1 MKTVDFKPKETHY
14 KGYRFRSRL
23 EARWA
28 VFFDKCDIKYDYE
41 PEGFELSN
49 GESYLPDFF
58 LPEYNIFVEVKPSNK
73 NFISHE
79 GDYVSFGGKATE
91 KYGFF
96 MKDITDRGFGFWV
109 VFGDPIN
116 ALFSEE
122 HGGEQENELFAKA
135 NCIVGMIANDPDLV
149 EPNGKCICGGR
160 KISPTDCP
168 HKGQLAGGPIVVF
181 LKDIVAW
188 GVQDGI
194 AGDSITALSMDTMIK
209 WAELA
214 QKEGSDKLMNTIV
227 KQAEKMDKACKAAR
241 QARFE
246 HGEIPTR
253 ANNY

>member
-96 MKDITDRGFGFWV
+96 MKDITDKGFGFWV

-116 ALFSEE
+116 ALLSQE

-135 NCIVGMIANDPDLV
+135 
-149 EPNGKCICGGR
+149 KCIAKLLHTNQEDVCVCNGQTKIISECQHESILTSGR
-160 KISPTDCP
+160 V
-168 HKGQLAGGPIVVF
+168 LLF
-181 LKDIVAW
+181 LDDVVAW
-188 GVQDGI
+188 SVHEGL
-194 AGDSITALSMDTMIK
+194 AGDSIHALPVKTMLK
-209 WAELA
+209 WAEESESNKLIETLGHQA
-214 QKEGSDKLMNTIV
+214 DKN
-227 KQAEKMDKACKAAR
+227 
-241 QARFE
+241 
-246 HGEIPTR
+246 
-253 ANNY
+253 